1 MHGLHS
7 QLGSLVVS
15 LCRAGALLALLQLV
29 AWVANFTER
38 TDRDG
43 DLPPDRTVAGIAYLH
58 AVGEP
63 GLDAIMGLDVP
74 APGLRET
81 SSTVLFQFARELGRT
96 MFWGV
101 VVLLLPFGLVLG
113 VGAPFLLPRVEAQRL
128 LFGTVAL
135 LGVLPLVRSEP
146 MPIPWRA
153 DGLPAMPESMLAGA
167 AVPFVALILLA
178 SASVLFDPRRHRV
191 PAPLRDQGL
200 AGGLSS
206 SDVRAIIRRGE
217 PSRVRSSR
225 SRRTVR

>member
-7 QLGSLVVS
+7 HLGSLVVS

-29 AWVANFTER
+29 AWVANFAER
-38 TDRDG
+38 AGSDEAAA
-43 DLPPDRTVAGIAYLH
+43 PDRTVAGIAYLH

-63 GLDAIMGLDVP
+63 GLDAILGLDVP
-74 APGLRET
+74 ATGVREA
-81 SSTVLFQFARELGRT
+81 SSTVLIRFAREFGRV

-101 VVLLLPFGLVLG
+101 VLLLLPLGLVLG
-113 VGAPFLLPRVEAQRL
+113 VGAPFLLPRGEAQRM

-135 LGVLPLVRSEP
+135 LGVLPLVRSET
-146 MPIPWRA
+146 MPTPWRA
-153 DGLPAMPESMLAGA
+153 GALPAMPESLLAGA
-167 AVPFVALILLA
+167 AVPLVALILLA
-178 SASVLFDPRRHRV
+178 SASVLFDLRRHRD
-191 PAPLRDQGL
+191 PDPPRDHGP